1 MRPLLLWFSLLAI
14 VAQAHLC
21 WADERIWRIGLLS
34 NGPAQFRGI
43 ATSWRDEALRV
54 LGQNGFTQ
62 GHNLEL
68 LEKYSE
74 GKAERL
80 PGLAKELANAS
91 VDVIITI
98 SDPAARAA
106 ATNAP
111 TTPIVMVV
119 GSDPVSIGLVQSFAH
134 PGGKLTGIYFQTVEG
149 DAKRLQLLTEAIP
162 GARRFGYLEMTY
174 NQHTP
179 IDEEITR
186 AAGRLGIELTAQWIS
201 GPNDYAS
208 AFETMRQVGDAGV
221 VIGAAQP
228 LGSDAQR
235 IAATAMKH
243 QLPTICEWAYMARVG
258 CVLAYGHDLAYAQR
272 RVGEYVARILKG
284 AAASELPVEQPD
296 AWKLTVNSQAAKK
309 LGLHLPSAILAR
321 ADEVIE

>member
-1 MRPLLLWFSLLAI
+1 MRSLLLWLSLLAFA
-14 VAQAHLC
+14 AQMHLC
-21 WADERIWRIGLLS
+21 RADERFWRVGLLS

-43 ATSWRDEALRV
+43 ATSWRDEVLRV

-62 GHNLEL
+62 GRNLEL

-74 GKAERL
+74 GKTELL
-80 PGLAKELANAS
+80 PDLSKELADAN
-91 VDVIITI
+91 VDVIVTI

-106 ATNAP
+106 STAAP

-119 GSDPVSIGLVQSFAH
+119 GSDPVSTGLVASFAH
-134 PGGKLTGIYFQTVEG
+134 PGGKLTGIYLQAGEG

-162 GARRFGYLEMTY
+162 GARRFGYLEMAY
-174 NQHTP
+174 NQHTQ
-179 IDEEITR
+179 IAEDITR
-186 AAGRLGIELTAQWIS
+186 AARQLGIELTALWIS
-201 GPNDYAS
+201 GPNDYAA
-208 AFETMRQVGDAGV
+208 AFETMRQAGDAGV

-235 IAATAMKH
+235 VAATAMQH
-243 QLPTICEWAYMARVG
+243 QLPTICEWAYMAHVG
-258 CVLAYGHDLAYAQR
+258 CVLAYGHDLAYAHR
-272 RVGEYVARILKG
+272 RIGEYVARILKG

-296 AWKLTVNSQAAKK
+296 AWKLTVNSQVAKK
-309 LGLHLPSAILAR
+309 LGLQLPSAILAR